1 MRLEGHSHSTRERLL
16 EAAERLFFKKGYEGV
31 SVRDLTD
38 MAGTNVASINYHFR
52 GKDNL
57 YREVFRQRLSRMAE
71 RKLAELSRV
80 THDKEPPDLREVF
93 RACVSG
99 FLGDMLSSRDMEN
112 FLNVVSHEM
121 AEPGIATDIL
131 MKEIVTPVHKVLKEA
146 VQKAR
151 PDLSG
156 EKVSLCIAS
165 LMGQMFHFVRAREI
179 IKRVVGRGYS
189 KEFLNELVEHITDF
203 SLKGMG

>member
-1 MRLEGHSHSTRERLL
+1 MKTEGHAHSTRERLL

-38 MAGTNVASINYHFR
+38 MAGTNIASINYHFK

-80 THDKEPPDLREVF
+80 THEKDPPDLREVF
-93 RACVSG
+93 RSCVSG
-99 FLGDMLSSRDMEN
+99 FLGDILSSRDMEN

-121 AEPGIATDIL
+121 SEPGMATDIL

-151 PDLSG
+151 PDLAG
-156 EKVSLCIAS
+156 EKVSLCIVS
-165 LMGQMFHFVRAREI
+165 LIGQMFHFVRAREI

-189 KEFLNELVEHITDF
+189 KEFLNEVVEHITDF